1 MKRELSPLCQVE
13 SMGLCK
19 YAVFFNFNHQ
29 QSHKGD
35 FAHLSVCF
43 CAGFCVY
50 IYMLRVHIACLNT
63 KYIAGLAFHSLNV
76 SFV

>member
-13 SMGLCK
+13 SMGLCN

-43 CAGFCVY
+43 CAGFVFVFTC
-50 IYMLRVHIACLNT
+50 LHASIACLNA
-63 KYIAGLAFHSLNV
+63 KYVAGLSFYSLHV
-76 SFV
+76 SLV